1 MQMMPPAK
9 GEGRRHRFGNIQ
21 KVLRIVLLFTGYIL
35 WLGNLL
41 IILTLSK
48 SGSSSFPRKCHG
60 GNTPK
65 NLVVDSEMALALTD
79 AIYMV
84 ADRLDGLLHP

>member
-21 KVLRIVLLFTGYIL
+21 KVLYFFIQVTFYGLET
-35 WLGNLL
+35 
-41 IILTLSK
+41 SC
-48 SGSSSFPRKCHG
+48 FPRKCHG

-79 AIYMV
+79 PTYMV